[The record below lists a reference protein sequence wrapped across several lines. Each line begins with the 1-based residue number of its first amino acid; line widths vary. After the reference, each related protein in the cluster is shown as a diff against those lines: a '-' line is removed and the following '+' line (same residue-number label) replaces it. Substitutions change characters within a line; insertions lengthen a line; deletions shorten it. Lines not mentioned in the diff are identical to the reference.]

1 LRERATYQGERL
13 RVSNPFR
20 PKGIEPLPAQGC
32 PNVSDALRAPRER
45 EREGESERE
54 KKRN

>member
-1 LRERATYQGERL
+1 MRERATYQGERL

-45 EREGESERE
+45 ERERESGRE